1 MKKKHFL
8 FIPIITMGIFAI
20 SCTNTF
26 DEQFVQEDQQ
36 MPTTKSMG
44 DGQYQVLGYGYDITG
59 EYLARQSIKNEVL
72 DIAGFYAKN
81 PQLYKVEYVGE
92 IKDNFYAGEDYMNY
106 VKDIINKTNFSG
118 SVAAKINPKKDGA
131 TSTDTSNKEVPYSL
145 SANVSFD
152 KESSNKT
159 SITTKETYIR
169 STKSSN

>member
-1 MKKKHFL
+1 M
-8 FIPIITMGIFAI
+8 
-20 SCTNTF
+20 
-26 DEQFVQEDQQ
+26 
-36 MPTTKSMG
+36 
-44 DGQYQVLGYGYDITG
+44 
-59 EYLARQSIKNEVL
+59 
-72 DIAGFYAKN
+72 
-81 PQLYKVEYVGE
+81 EYVGE

-169 STKSSN
+169 VDQIKQLERYQLYADPTVLADYLTPYFKSRLLQPLLMPL

>member
-92 IKDNFYAGEDYMNY
+92 IKDNFYAG
-106 VKDIINKTNFSG
+106 IIRKSKC
-118 SVAAKINPKKDGA
+118 SR
-131 TSTDTSNKEVPYSL
+131 
-145 SANVSFD
+145 VS
-152 KESSNKT
+152 K
-159 SITTKETYIR
+159 
-169 STKSSN
+169 

>member
-59 EYLARQSIKNEVL
+59 EYLARQSIKKRSIRYCRFLCE
-72 DIAGFYAKN
+72 KS
-81 PQLYKVEYVGE
+81 P
-92 IKDNFYAGEDYMNY
+92 
-106 VKDIINKTNFSG
+106 IIQSG
-118 SVAAKINPKKDGA
+118 IC
-131 TSTDTSNKEVPYSL
+131 
-145 SANVSFD
+145 
-152 KESSNKT
+152 
-159 SITTKETYIR
+159 R
-169 STKSSN
+169 